1 MLSTFWH
8 ELFRVMRV
16 CGQQVLCT
24 EVLFIHP
31 PNPRRSLF
39 LPVSSSPAAELS
51 ACPDGSVGVSPLTS
65 SLWAETATASK
76 GTQNLAGLL
85 ADLHCISPTGGPLFC
100 PWEERRMKRCAWPT
114 LQGRRLPALVLFP
127 FLTMGPAGM
136 RLQWQCLG
144 LGTPVRM
151 GAKLMWTSLSGFP
164 HGSPR
169 ALYSVLGLICAYKPR
184 HFKV

>member
-1 MLSTFWH
+1 MLSTFWR

-65 SLWAETATASK
+65 SLVSRDSHSIQGHPELSWLVGWLALYLSHWWAPVLPPGRTQNEAVCLAHTS
-76 GTQNLAGLL
+76 GTQAACVGPVSLPDHGACWDEAAMAVPGPGDASQDGGK
-85 ADLHCISPTGGPLFC
+85 ADVDQPVWLP
-100 PWEERRMKRCAWPT
+100 A
-114 LQGRRLPALVLFP
+114 RLPTCTLLCARPHL
-127 FLTMGPAGM
+127 
-136 RLQWQCLG
+136 CL
-144 LGTPVRM
+144 
-151 GAKLMWTSLSGFP
+151 
-164 HGSPR
+164 
-169 ALYSVLGLICAYKPR
+169 
-184 HFKV
+184 